1 MTFTQ
6 WFIFFLGVQVIH
18 FLATWKLYVKAGRKA
33 WEAAIPIYNGIIL
46 MKIINRPKWWIILLF
61 IPIVNLLMFPVIWI
75 ETIRTFGFYKKI
87 DSLLVLLTFGLYI
100 FYISYATDAKYNSER
115 STKPRSELGEWV
127 SSITFAIIAATLVH
141 TYFMQPFT
149 IPTSS
154 LEKSLLVGD
163 YLFVSKF
170 HYGARV
176 PSTVIAAPM
185 VHDSLPFTGT
195 ASYLKKPQLPYTRL
209 PGLQKVKNNDI
220 VCFNWPADSLATM
233 WGDNSGKFTYKPV
246 DKKTNYVKRSVGIAG
261 DSLEMK
267 DGYFYIN
274 GKKNELPYRAK
285 LQFYYTFEC
294 KQPIS
299 QSTYPKFLLDKERT
313 RVFKMSSKY
322 WNDPKAQ
329 ERFNSQ
335 VLFSKIAGDSLITE
349 VVARAPIYKIPTKYW
364 ENPKVQQKF
373 YNDNNTNLIK
383 IGGDSLFTEVAG
395 GVSQSLANKL
405 GMESTIVDNKI
416 NINMT
421 EEEATRL
428 KKHPLMLSVKKVNH
442 SPDNAI
448 FPHIKS
454 NKWSQDNFGPIYIP
468 KKGATVKLDSESLPY
483 YRQIIKYYEFND
495 LVENGDDIFINGA
508 KADSYTFKQDYFYLI
523 GDNRHNSLDG
533 RYWGY
538 VPFDHVL
545 GKPVMIWFSWDANAP
560 SFMAKLKSI
569 RWDRMFTTVGGD
581 GEPISYRYFVFA
593 LIALYIGYS
602 FYKGKKVKK

>member
-6 WFIFFLGVQVIH
+6 WFIFFLVVQVIH
-18 FLATWKLYVKAGRKA
+18 FLGTWRLYVKAGRKA
-33 WEAAIPIYNGIIL
+33 WEAAVPVYNGIVL
-46 MKIINRPKWWIILLF
+46 MQIINRPKWWVILLF

-75 ETIRTFGFYKKI
+75 ETIRTFGFYKKL
-87 DSLLVLLTFGLYI
+87 DSLLVLLTLGLYT
-100 FYISYATDAKYNSER
+100 FYINYATDAKYNADR
-115 STKPRSELGEWV
+115 SIKPRSEFGEWV
-127 SSITFAIIAATLVH
+127 SSIAFAIIAATLVH

-195 ASYLKKPQLPYTRL
+195 ASYLKEPQLPYTRL
-209 PGLQKVKNNDI
+209 PGLQKIKNNDI

-233 WGDNSGKFTYKPV
+233 WGDYSGKFTYKPV

-261 DSLEMK
+261 DSLEMRN
-267 DGYFYIN
+267 GYFYIN
-274 GKKNELPYRAK
+274 GKKNELPYRAR

-294 KQPIS
+294 KKPIS
-299 QSTYPKFLLDKERT
+299 QSTYPKFLLNKERT
-313 RVFKMSSKY
+313 RVYRILSEY
-322 WNDPKAQ
+322 WNDDRIQDAIKQ
-329 ERFNSQ
+329 NGN
-335 VLFSKIAGDSLITE
+335 LSKIGEDSL
-349 VVARAPIYKIPTKYW
+349 Y
-364 ENPKVQQKF
+364 
-373 YNDNNTNLIK
+373 
-383 IGGDSLFTEVAG
+383 TEVAG
-395 GVSQSLANKL
+395 GVNPQFAKRLKMIN
-405 GMESTIVDNKI
+405 VDNKI
-416 NINMT
+416 NINLT
-421 EEEATRL
+421 KEEVVRL
-428 KKHPLMLSVKKVNH
+428 EKYPLTISVKKINH
-442 SPDNAI
+442 SADNAI
-448 FPHIKS
+448 FPHVK
-454 NKWSQDNFGPIYIP
+454 KLGWSQDNFGPIYIP
-468 KKGATVKLDSESLPY
+468 KKGVTVKLDSESIPFY
-483 YRQIIKYYEFND
+483 KQIIKNYEYND
-495 LVENGDDIFINGA
+495 IVINGDDIFINGK

-523 GDNRHNSLDG
+523 GDNRHNSLDA

-560 SFMAKLKSI
+560 SFIAKLKSI
-569 RWDRMFTTVGGD
+569 RWNRLFTTVHGD

-602 FYKGKKVKK
+602 FYKGKKNTPKK

>member
-6 WFIFFLGVQVIH
+6 WFIFFLVVQVIH
-18 FLATWKLYVKAGRKA
+18 FLGTWRLYVKAGRKA
-33 WEAAIPIYNGIIL
+33 WEAAVPVYNGIVL
-46 MKIINRPKWWIILLF
+46 MQIINRPKWWVILLF

-75 ETIRTFGFYKKI
+75 ETIRTFGFYKKL
-87 DSLLVLLTFGLYI
+87 DSLLVLLTLGLYT
-100 FYISYATDAKYNSER
+100 FYINYATDAKYNANR
-115 STKPRSELGEWV
+115 SIKPRSEFGEWV
-127 SSITFAIIAATLVH
+127 SSIAFAIIAATLVH

-185 VHDSLPFTGT
+185 VHDSLPFTST

-209 PGLQKVKNNDI
+209 PGLQKIKNNDI

-233 WGDNSGKFTYKPV
+233 WGDYSGKFTYKPV

-261 DSLEMK
+261 DSLEMRN
-267 DGYFYIN
+267 GYFYIN
-274 GKKNELPYRAK
+274 GKKNELPYRAR

-294 KQPIS
+294 KKPIS
-299 QSTYPKFLLDKERT
+299 QSTYPKFLLNKERT
-313 RVFKMSSKY
+313 RVYRILSEY
-322 WNDPKAQ
+322 WNDDRIQDAIKQ
-329 ERFNSQ
+329 NGN
-335 VLFSKIAGDSLITE
+335 LSKIGEDSL
-349 VVARAPIYKIPTKYW
+349 Y
-364 ENPKVQQKF
+364 
-373 YNDNNTNLIK
+373 
-383 IGGDSLFTEVAG
+383 TEVAG
-395 GVSQSLANKL
+395 GVNPQFAKRLKMIN
-405 GMESTIVDNKI
+405 VDNKI
-416 NINMT
+416 NINLT
-421 EEEATRL
+421 KEEVVRL
-428 KKHPLMLSVKKVNH
+428 EKYPLTISVKKINH
-442 SPDNAI
+442 SADNAI
-448 FPHIKS
+448 FPHVK
-454 NKWSQDNFGPIYIP
+454 KLGWSQDNFGPIYIP
-468 KKGATVKLDSESLPY
+468 KKGATVKLDSESIPFY
-483 YRQIIKYYEFND
+483 KQIIKNYEYND
-495 LVENGDDIFINGA
+495 IVINGDDIFINGK

-523 GDNRHNSLDG
+523 GDNRHNSLDA

-560 SFMAKLKSI
+560 SFIAKLKSI
-569 RWDRMFTTVGGD
+569 RWNRLFTTVHGD

-602 FYKGKKVKK
+602 FYKGKKNTPKK

>member
-6 WFIFFLGVQVIH
+6 WFLFFLAVQLIH
-18 FLATWKLYVKAGRKA
+18 FLGTWKLYVKAGRKA
-33 WEAAIPIYNGIIL
+33 WEAAVPVYNAVVL
-46 MKIINRPKWWIILLF
+46 MQIINRPKWWVILLF

-87 DSLLVLLTFGLYI
+87 DSLLVLVTLG
-100 FYISYATDAKYNSER
+100 FYIYYINYTTDANYNAER
-115 STKPRSELGEWV
+115 SLKPRSELGEWI

-195 ASYLKKPQLPYTRL
+195 KSYLNSPQLPYTRL
-209 PGLQKVKNNDI
+209 PGLQKIKNNDI

-233 WGDNSGKFTYKPV
+233 WGDTSGKFTYKPF

-261 DSLEMK
+261 DSLEMR
-267 DGYFYIN
+267 DGYIYIN

-294 KQPIS
+294 KEPIS
-299 QSTYPKFLLDKERT
+299 QSTFPKFLLDKERT
-313 RVFKMSSKY
+313 GVYKILSEY
-322 WNDPKAQ
+322 WNNEKVQDAIK
-329 ERFNSQ
+329 ENGS
-335 VLFSKIAGDSLITE
+335 LSKIGEDSL
-349 VVARAPIYKIPTKYW
+349 Y
-364 ENPKVQQKF
+364 
-373 YNDNNTNLIK
+373 
-383 IGGDSLFTEVAG
+383 TEVAG
-395 GVSQSLANKL
+395 GINPQFAQRLKMINV
-405 GMESTIVDNKI
+405 ENKI

-421 EEEATRL
+421 NEEVERL
-428 KKHPLMLSVKKVNH
+428 KNYPLTVSVKKVNH
-442 SPDNAI
+442 GADDAI
-448 FPHIKS
+448 FPHVKELG
-454 NKWSQDNFGPIYIP
+454 WSQDNFGPIYIP
-468 KKGATVKLDSESLPY
+468 KKGATVELNSETIPFY
-483 YRQIIKYYEFND
+483 EQIIKNYEYND
-495 LVENGDDIFINGA
+495 LAINGEDIFINGE
-508 KADSYTFKQDYFYLI
+508 KATSYTFKQDYYYLI
-523 GDNRHNSLDG
+523 GDNRHNSLDA

-545 GKPVMIWFSWDANAP
+545 GKPVMIWFSWDADAP
-560 SFMAKLKSI
+560 SFSAKLKSI
-569 RWDRMFTTVGGD
+569 RWDRMFTTVHGE
-581 GEPISYRYFVFA
+581 GEPVSYRYIVFA

-602 FYKGKKVKK
+602 FYKGKKKKSE

>member
-6 WFIFFLGVQVIH
+6 WFIFFLVVQVIH
-18 FLATWKLYVKAGRKA
+18 FLGTWKLYVKAGRKA
-33 WEAAIPIYNGIIL
+33 WEAAVPVYNGIVL
-46 MKIINRPKWWIILLF
+46 MQIINRPKWWVILLF

-75 ETIRTFGFYKKI
+75 ETIRTFGFYKKL
-87 DSLLVLLTFGLYI
+87 DSLLVLLTLGLYT
-100 FYISYATDAKYNSER
+100 FYINYATDAKYNADR
-115 STKPRSELGEWV
+115 SIKPRSEFGEWV
-127 SSITFAIIAATLVH
+127 SSIAFAIIAATLVH

-209 PGLQKVKNNDI
+209 PGLQKIKNNDI

-233 WGDNSGKFTYKPV
+233 WGDYSGKFTYKPV

-261 DSLEMK
+261 DSLEMRN
-267 DGYFYIN
+267 GYFYIN
-274 GKKNELPYRAK
+274 GKKNELPYRAR

-294 KQPIS
+294 KKPIS
-299 QSTYPKFLLDKERT
+299 QSTYPKFLLNKERT
-313 RVFKMSSKY
+313 RVYKILSEY
-322 WNDPKAQ
+322 WNDDRIQDAIKQ
-329 ERFNSQ
+329 NGN
-335 VLFSKIAGDSLITE
+335 LSKIGEDSL
-349 VVARAPIYKIPTKYW
+349 Y
-364 ENPKVQQKF
+364 
-373 YNDNNTNLIK
+373 
-383 IGGDSLFTEVAG
+383 TEVAG
-395 GVSQSLANKL
+395 GVNPQFAKRLKMIN
-405 GMESTIVDNKI
+405 VDNKI
-416 NINMT
+416 NINLT
-421 EEEATRL
+421 KEEVVRL
-428 KKHPLMLSVKKVNH
+428 EKYPLTISVKKINH
-442 SPDNAI
+442 SADNAI
-448 FPHIKS
+448 FPHVKELG
-454 NKWSQDNFGPIYIP
+454 WSQDNFGPIYIP
-468 KKGATVKLDSESLPY
+468 KKGATVKLDSESIPFY
-483 YRQIIKYYEFND
+483 KQIIKNYEYND
-495 LVENGDDIFINGA
+495 IVINGDDIFINGE

-523 GDNRHNSLDG
+523 GDNRHNSLDA

-560 SFMAKLKSI
+560 SFIAKLKSI
-569 RWDRMFTTVGGD
+569 RWDRMFTTVHGD
-581 GEPISYRYFVFA
+581 GEPISYRYFVFV

-602 FYKGKKVKK
+602 FYKGKKNTPKK